1 MRSLGPP
8 LAAGCAS
15 DGAAHEAMRKAGAA
29 RLMTVRVNMV
39 ETLQHLR
46 RIVSSAMTVR
56 DMVNPHTSL
65 RDVLRNTTP
74 IWMTL

>member
-1 MRSLGPP
+1 MPWMSSFGPP
-8 LAAGCAS
+8 LAAGCAR
-15 DGAAHEAMRKAGAA
+15 DGADHEVMRKIGAA
-29 RLMTVRVNMV
+29 RLTTVRVNMV

-56 DMVNPHTSL
+56 DMVKHHTSL

-74 IWMTL
+74 V